1 MGRDKSRLA
10 FISSTDSS
18 KRVGRAFPRK
28 ACLFEAYARLHGQR
42 RAIEIEETCPKADWE
57 MDLAHTLVP
66 VVAMIPE
73 GMLGSLIKRYPE
85 GGPVERE
92 GRIHIHG
99 SIMIQK
105 GRKTTIQKEL
115 ESRKHEGA
123 VNSRRHCFH

>member
-1 MGRDKSRLA
+1 MA
-10 FISSTDSS
+10 H
-18 KRVGRAFPRK
+18 
-28 ACLFEAYARLHGQR
+28 ARLHGQS
-42 RAIEIEETCPKADWE
+42 RAIEIEGTYLKAAWE
-57 MDLAHTLVP
+57 MDLAHTLVL

-73 GMLGSLIKRYPE
+73 GMLGSLIKRCPE

-92 GRIHIHG
+92 GRIRIRG
-99 SIMIQK
+99 FIMIQK